1 MNNTNLTISQIA
13 KDWKISRTSIYKKLH
28 SWELS
33 QNTDKTISLVEVIR
47 IFGEPKTKV
56 VHKKQL
62 LSTYNEQLW
71 TNEFFE
77 LKLELERQKTKNEHL
92 EHIINEQKQRIQ
104 HLESALNNSLESVKE
119 LSQVRFLLEQPKS
132 KSKKRFFWLF

>member
-33 QNTDKTISLVEVIR
+33 QNEDKTISLVEVIR

-56 VHKKQL
+56 VQKKQL

-71 TNEFFE
+71 TNDFFD
-77 LKLELERQKTKNEHL
+77 LKLELETQKIKNEHL
-92 EHIINEQKQRIQ
+92 EHIISEQKQRIQ

-119 LSQVRFLLEQPKS
+119 LSQVRFLLEQPKH
-132 KSKKRFFWLF
+132 KIKRKFFLF